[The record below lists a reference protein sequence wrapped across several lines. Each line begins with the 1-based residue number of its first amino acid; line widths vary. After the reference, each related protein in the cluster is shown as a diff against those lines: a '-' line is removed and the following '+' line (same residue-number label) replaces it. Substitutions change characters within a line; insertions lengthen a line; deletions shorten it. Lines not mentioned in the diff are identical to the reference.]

1 MLVNHPQCWSAAA
14 LMNVGPQ
21 TALSVPRY
29 SPIML
34 ENRIQLPATLSLQ
47 RKTHPALLSTRLVPP
62 DHISRLPVIPPAANL
77 SQDLTFRNLPS
88 SRLPPPAPAGP
99 LTCITCCSFSQFDQL
114 RFQYRCE
121 SAPAMVKI
129 HLSLAQRRRQ
139 GTLKIVVLC
148 L

>member
-1 MLVNHPQCWSAAA
+1 MLVNHPQCCSAAA

-29 SPIML
+29 SPIMP

-47 RKTHPALLSTRLVPP
+47 KKTHPALLSTRLVPP
-62 DHISRLPVIPPAANL
+62 DHISRLPVRPPAANL
-77 SQDLTFRNLPS
+77 SQDLTFCNLPS
-88 SRLPPPAPAGP
+88 SRPPTRAGP

-114 RFQYRCE
+114 RFQYRCA
-121 SAPAMVKI
+121 SALAMVKI
-129 HLSLAQRRRQ
+129 HLSPAQRRRQ
-139 GTLKIVVLC
+139 GTLQIAVWC